1 MAPAAWRLV
10 MHHGLEGLTVER
22 TQPAGEHHDGRRQ
35 LSEHAEAEPREEVNR
50 ERLERGR
57 ESGLTARERQERWPI
72 G

>member
-1 MAPAAWRLV
+1 MAMGHASC
-10 MHHGLEGLTVER
+10 LEGLMGER
-22 TQPAGEHHDGRRQ
+22 TQPDADHRDGRRQ
-35 LSEHAEAEPREEVNR
+35 VSEHTEAEQREEVNR